1 MTAIDVVRSAL
12 MAHGSAER
20 GGNWNCPGPLH
31 DGGDRK
37 PSLHLTSDSRGV
49 ALTCHVGCSV
59 EQITE
64 AIGLSKRDLFNEP
77 AERREV
83 ARYVYSRQGR
93 PLFAKVRFEPKEFTI
108 IHPNGSGWVKGIG
121 DSPKVLYRIDE
132 VQAAVDR
139 GEPVYVV
146 EGEKDADRLWELGV
160 AATCNFEGASVG
172 RPKWRAEYSEQLAGA
187 DVIIV
192 ADRDDAGY
200 AHAFAVK
207 ESLGSHA
214 NSVRTVQS
222 RTDGKGDDVSDHL
235 DAGYELGQLLPVT
248 RGRVYKT
255 VDLSAVMEAGVAPP
269 VLLCG
274 DLIYAGGLHCIAG
287 APDCGKTTL
296 ALWWALS
303 LMQGGERVLFL
314 DEEGGAEIV
323 SEKMASLGANPLDMR
338 NMMYIPFPGRSWTDD
353 DVNGLCD
360 LAGDFEPSM
369 LLIDSSAAF
378 MARAGLDE
386 NVASDVT
393 SWWSRVLS
401 PVARDYNVAVL
412 VIDHDTKS
420 TEQSRF
426 ARGSGAKL
434 AGLDVQFKV
443 EMLKPFTRTGNG
455 LLKVHV
461 SKDRRGW
468 LHRDWQVHVMTGG
481 GVIAPQFREWDDTGG
496 SASRISGSDRWPPSR
511 RALFEALNETPCSQV
526 ELVNRIVENGG
537 IPLRRET
544 ASRELNEL
552 LRDGLVL
559 AVEFSGKATMWS
571 AKP

>member
-1 MTAIDVVRSAL
+1 
-12 MAHGSAER
+12 
-20 GGNWNCPGPLH
+20 
-31 DGGDRK
+31 
-37 PSLHLTSDSRGV
+37 
-49 ALTCHVGCSV
+49 
-59 EQITE
+59 
-64 AIGLSKRDLFNEP
+64 
-77 AERREV
+77 
-83 ARYVYSRQGR
+83 
-93 PLFAKVRFEPKEFTI
+93 
-108 IHPNGSGWVKGIG
+108 
-121 DSPKVLYRIDE
+121 
-132 VQAAVDR
+132 
-139 GEPVYVV
+139 
-146 EGEKDADRLWELGV
+146 
-160 AATCNFEGASVG
+160 
-172 RPKWRAEYSEQLAGA
+172 
-187 DVIIV
+187 
-192 ADRDDAGY
+192 
-200 AHAFAVK
+200 
-207 ESLGSHA
+207 
-214 NSVRTVQS
+214 
-222 RTDGKGDDVSDHL
+222 
-235 DAGYELGQLLPVT
+235 
-248 RGRVYKT
+248 VYKT
-255 VDLSAVMEAGVAPP
+255 VDLSAVMEAGIAPP

-303 LMQGGERVLFL
+303 LMQAGERVLFL
-314 DEEGGAEIV
+314 DEEGGSEIV
-323 SEKMASLGANPLDMR
+323 SEKMSSLGAQPLDMR

-360 LAGDFEPSM
+360 LASDFEPSM

-481 GVIAPQFREWDDTGG
+481 GVIAPQFREWEDTGSTLTAAPG
-496 SASRISGSDRWPPSR
+496 ADRWPPSR
-511 RALFEALNETPCSQV
+511 KALFEVLTEEPRSQV
-526 ELVNRIVENGG
+526 SLVNEIVENGG

-552 LRDGLVL
+552 ARDGLIVRDDNGGRTAL
-559 AVEFSGKATMWS
+559 WYRKA
-571 AKP
+571 